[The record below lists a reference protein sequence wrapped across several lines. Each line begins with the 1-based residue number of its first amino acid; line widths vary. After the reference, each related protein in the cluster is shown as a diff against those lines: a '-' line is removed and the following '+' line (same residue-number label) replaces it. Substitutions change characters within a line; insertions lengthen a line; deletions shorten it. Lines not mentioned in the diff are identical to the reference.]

1 MEAKQLIIHLRGG
14 VDATRSSL
22 RMALVFLLRKQ
33 GYERKHI
40 SCALDLQGT
49 AVDYYYNRG
58 MDFIDS
64 RDKLMLES
72 IAELEQHELV
82 LVPRYERRF
91 GRYKIKTHLEIDNIK
106 L

>member
-22 RMALVFLLRKQ
+22 RMALVYLLRKQ

-40 SCALDLQGT
+40 SCALDLQGN

-58 MDFIDS
+58 IDFIDTN
-64 RDKLMLES
+64 DKLMMKS
-72 IAELEQHELV
+72 IEELEQHEIM

-91 GRYKIKTHLEIDNIK
+91 GKYKIKTHLEIDNIK

>member
-1 MEAKQLIIHLRGG
+1 MEAKELIIHLRGG

-22 RMALVFLLRKQ
+22 RMALVYLLRKQ

-40 SCALDLQGT
+40 SCALDLQGN

-58 MDFIDS
+58 MDFIDTN
-64 RDKLMLES
+64 DKLMMES
-72 IAELEQHELV
+72 ISELEKHELM

-91 GRYKIKTHLEIDNIK
+91 GKYKIKTHLEIDNIK